1 MENRQCDLCYQMGI
15 RWISRD
21 KHSFHMI
28 LSRSWRVVAAGM
40 VIAVAARAE
49 VVLAPLFA
57 DGMVLQ
63 RNQPIHIWG
72 TADAAEKVKIEFA
85 GQSAEATTGQNGRWL
100 VTLPAQSA
108 STQSREIQ
116 IKGNN
121 SVVIHDVL
129 VGDVWICSGQS
140 NMEFVVR
147 DSRDGAREVAT
158 ADQPL
163 IRHLKIGRKL
173 SEKPLEDFKA
183 TPWWRADPAHVGD
196 FTAVGYFFARDM
208 LQETGVPIGLINCSW
223 SGTSVEPWMSAKALA
238 AKPEFAVIGERWQAD
253 LAAYP
258 GRRRIYDETIVAWEK
273 SEMAARSA
281 GEKAHQEFLKNHRRP
296 RPPAGAPDHPYPGNP
311 SQIYNGM
318 VYPLRHAAIRG
329 VLWYQGEANAVRAR
343 EYAALFKES
352 IAGWRETFDRPEL
365 PFYYVQIA
373 NFTVDTDWPRLREAQ
388 TTALALPNTGM
399 AVTIDIGDPDNIHPT
414 NKQEVGRRLAL
425 IALAKLE
432 HRSIEYSGPIYSRVE
447 FSGGAAKVSFTHAA
461 GLQARN
467 GPVSAL
473 EVAGMDRV
481 FHVADGRIES
491 GHLIVNSPA
500 VPAPVAV
507 RYAWAAAPRANLYN
521 AAGLP
526 ASPFRSDDW

>member
-1 MENRQCDLCYQMGI
+1 MENRQCNLCYQMDI
-15 RWISRD
+15 RCIFCY
-21 KHSFHMI
+21 KHAFRMI
-28 LSRSWRVVAAGM
+28 LNRCWKALLAGVSIATVAQADVVP
-40 VIAVAARAE
+40 
-49 VVLAPLFA
+49 APLFA

-63 RNQPIHIWG
+63 RDQPIQIWG
-72 TADAAEKVKIEFA
+72 TADATEKVRVGFA
-85 GQSAEATTGQNGRWL
+85 GRTAETTTGPDRRWL
-100 VTLPAQSA
+100 VVLPAQPA
-108 STQSREIQ
+108 STQNRDIQ
-116 IKGNN
+116 IRGNN
-121 SVVIHDVL
+121 FVVLHDVL

-147 DSRDGAREVAT
+147 DSRDGAREVAA

-163 IRHLKIGRKL
+163 IRHIKIGRKL
-173 SEKPLEDFKA
+173 AKEPLEDFTA
-183 TPWWRADPAHVGD
+183 TPWRRADPAHVGD

-208 LQETGVPIGLINCSW
+208 VRETGVPIGLINCSW

-238 AKPEFAVIGERWQAD
+238 AKPEFAVVGERWQAD

-258 GRRRIYDETIVAWEK
+258 GRRRIYDKTMVEWEK
-273 SEMAARSA
+273 AEAAAKSV
-281 GEKAHQEFLKNHRRP
+281 GEKAHQEFLQVQRRP

-329 VLWYQGEANAVRAR
+329 VLWYQGEANAVRAK

-352 IAGWRETFDRPEL
+352 IVGWRETFGRPEL
-365 PFYYVQIA
+365 PFYYAQIA

-388 TTALALPNTGM
+388 VSALEVPNTGM
-399 AVTIDIGDPDNIHPT
+399 AVTIDIGDPDNIHPV
-414 NKQEVGRRLAL
+414 NKQEVGHRLAL

-432 HRSIEYSGPIYSRVE
+432 HRPVEYSGPIYSTVE
-447 FSGGAAKVSFTHAA
+447 FSGGEARVSFAHSA
-461 GLQARN
+461 GLQTNN
-467 GPVSAL
+467 GPVASL
-473 EVAGMDRV
+473 ELAGVDRI
-481 FHVADGRIES
+481 FHSADGRIERD
-491 GHLIVNSPA
+491 HLIVNSPA

-507 RYAWAAAPRANLYN
+507 RYAWAASPRANLYN

>member
-1 MENRQCDLCYQMGI
+1 
-15 RWISRD
+15 
-21 KHSFHMI
+21 MI
-28 LSRSWRVVAAGM
+28 LSRNWRVLVAGM
-40 VIAVAARAE
+40 AIASVARAN

-63 RNQPIHIWG
+63 RDQPIRIWG
-72 TADAAEKVKIEFA
+72 TADVAEKVKVGFA
-85 GQSAEATTGQNGRWL
+85 GQNAETTTGPDRRWL
-100 VTLPAQSA
+100 VMLPAQPVSA
-108 STQSREIQ
+108 QNRDLQ
-116 IKGNN
+116 IRGNN
-121 SVVIHDVL
+121 KIVIHDVL
-129 VGDVWICSGQS
+129 MGDVWICSGQS

-147 DSRDGAREVAT
+147 DSRDGAREVAS

-163 IRHLKIGRKL
+163 VRHIKIGRKL
-173 SEKPLEDFKA
+173 AKDPMEDFTA
-183 TPWWRADPAHVGD
+183 TPWRRADPAHVGD

-208 LQETGVPIGLINCSW
+208 VRETGVPIGLINCSW

-238 AKPEFAVIGERWQAD
+238 AKPEFAVVGERWQAD

-258 GRRRIYDETIVAWEK
+258 GRRRIYDKTIVEWEK
-273 SEMAARSA
+273 AEAAAKSA
-281 GEKAHQEFLKNHRRP
+281 GEKAHQEFLQDHRRP
-296 RPPAGAPDHPYPGNP
+296 RPPAGAPDHPYPGDP

-329 VLWYQGEANAVRAR
+329 VLWYQGEANAVRAK

-352 IAGWRETFDRPEL
+352 IVGWRETFGRREL

-373 NFTVDTDWPRLREAQ
+373 NFTVNTDWARLREAQ
-388 TTALALPNTGM
+388 AKALAVPNTGM

-432 HRSIEYSGPIYSRVE
+432 HRPIEYSGPIYSNVA
-447 FSGGAAKVSFTHAA
+447 FSGGVARVSFTHAA
-461 GLQARN
+461 GLQTHN
-467 GPVSAL
+467 GLASSL
-473 EVAGMDRV
+473 EVAGADRI
-481 FHVADGRIES
+481 FHSAEGRIDGVQLVVS
-491 GHLIVNSPA
+491 TPV

-507 RYAWAAAPRANLYN
+507 RYAWAAAPQANLYN